1 MEKQFIIAG
10 TCILLRGGNINF
22 EKTWKNFAISE
33 NRKKPDICVTIV
45 SRAKEQYYSIE
56 KYNLQDKIEFLGA
69 KKNPYP
75 YMKLADT
82 VLLTSDYEGYPVVFI
97 EALILNKPIITTD
110 VSDAMQ
116 DINNKYGKVIKKDE
130 NELYL
135 AMKEFIQ
142 NGYEVKNP
150 FDYETYNENVV
161 KTLETIF

>member
-1 MEKQFIIAG
+1 MLKKDNLNFKVLFIGEGKDTNLYKQ
-10 TCILLRGGNINF
+10 L
-22 EKTWKNFAISE
+22 
-33 NRKKPDICVTIV
+33 V
-45 SRAKEQYYSIE
+45 E

-142 NGYEVKNP
+142 NGYEIKEKFDPEKYNKEITRKLKNII
-150 FDYETYNENVV
+150 N
-161 KTLETIF
+161 